1 MPVALRRVFPKTI
14 HRLCL
19 WHMQDRY
26 MTHLNELYTRFKK
39 RNFKEKFQ
47 SVLHHPLTPIEFERA
62 WSMMLD
68 EFEINENPTLQAMY
82 DLRSD
87 WVPSFFKKDYCGV
100 MLSTQRSE
108 SMNNIVKSCHV
119 DANTPLHRF
128 AKQMVK
134 FLHRRR
140 MAEAAEKYGE
150 QVRSDLLN
158 LCSVVLEYTQFQHM
172 DVYTTVLN

>member
-1 MPVALRRVFPKTI
+1 
-14 HRLCL
+14 
-19 WHMQDRY
+19 
-26 MTHLNELYTRFKK
+26 
-39 RNFKEKFQ
+39 
-47 SVLHHPLTPIEFERA
+47 
-62 WSMMLD
+62 
-68 EFEINENPTLQAMY
+68 
-82 DLRSD
+82 
-87 WVPSFFKKDYCGV
+87 

-158 LCSVVLEYTQFQHM
+158 LFSVVLEYIQFQHM